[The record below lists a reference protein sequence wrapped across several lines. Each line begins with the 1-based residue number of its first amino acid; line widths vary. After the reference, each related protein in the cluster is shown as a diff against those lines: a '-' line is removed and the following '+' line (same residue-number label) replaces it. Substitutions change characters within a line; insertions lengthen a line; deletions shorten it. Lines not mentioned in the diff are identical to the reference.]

1 MHVPDTGS
9 IQPIAVTTV
18 NKLSSEVVRRILFA
32 IDFVSGG
39 GVGFVEELLISDL
52 TECNSSP

>member
-18 NKLSSEVVRRILFA
+18 NRLSSEVVRRILFA
-32 IDFVSGG
+32 IDLVSGG
-39 GVGFVEELLISDL
+39 GVGLVDELLISDS
-52 TECNSSP
+52 TECN